1 MHPCN
6 GAGAALP
13 HPRQRAPGTRRLTPT
28 PSRPVP
34 SCPPPRARVAAA
46 ATIPGLPSLQSLDL
60 SGNTLSI
67 LRELEHLQP
76 LANLN
81 SLSIAANPLSK
92 LPHTKDFAVYH
103 LRQLSVLDR
112 EAITMEHRSEA
123 RERFDRPDASVHP
136 GSALGGPEAE
146 KIQRNSARL
155 QSEVRACVRV
165 CKCVSVWYA
174 GPIRVQSIHE
184 WTVHGPSTCRY
195 YDAS

>member
-13 HPRQRAPGTRRLTPT
+13 HPLQRAPGTRRLTPT
-28 PSRPVP
+28 PSRPVLSP
-34 SCPPPRARVAAA
+34 AACARRRRRHY
-46 ATIPGLPSLQSLDL
+46 PGLPSLQSLDL

-146 KIQRNSARL
+146 KIQRHSARL

-165 CKCVSVWYA
+165 CECVSVWYA

-195 YDAS
+195 YDAP